1 MIHLDSLLV
10 SRELKGRTR
19 TATFTEAPD
28 ILVACS
34 AVKKLEMKGS
44 RVFQVVLLV
53 GVFYEKNII
62 QLFRAISFKML
73 IKLGRVKIV

>member
-28 ILVACS
+28 ILVVCS
-34 AVKKLEMKGS
+34 AVKKLKVKGS
-44 RVFQVVLLV
+44 ESFQVYLLA
-53 GVFYEKNII
+53 GVF
-62 QLFRAISFKML
+62 
-73 IKLGRVKIV
+73 